1 MATAIITIT
10 GKTATVHDFLGFTP
24 DWDEITVPVDWQAVK
39 ALEAQGYEIEFTSE
53 DI

>member
-1 MATAIITIT
+1 MTTATITIT
-10 GKTATVHDFLGFTP
+10 DKTATVHDFIGFTP
-24 DWDEITVPVDWQAVK
+24 EWDEIMIPVDWEVVW

>member
-1 MATAIITIT
+1 MKTANITIN
-10 GKTATVHDFLGFTP
+10 GKTATVHDFIGFTP
-24 DWDEITVPVDWQAVK
+24 EWDEIIVPVDWQEVK